1 MPADQTRR
9 TTVRTWLLRVAGAAL
24 CLAVAVIHVIDQGG
38 IPGSKT
44 PAYVGDGYYALEI
57 IGAVTAF
64 VLIAGAVRAG
74 LILAAGVA
82 AGPFAGY
89 VLSRGPGLPGYTSDV
104 GNWTE
109 PLGLVSLA
117 VEAALFALAA
127 VLLLRGTWSGWP
139 ALGQLAGREVGH
151 ERQGRAVQP
160 GPAWSARSSSE
171 PVAPVE

>member
-1 MPADQTRR
+1 
-9 TTVRTWLLRVAGAAL
+9 VAGAAL
-24 CLAVAVIHVIDQGG
+24 CLAVAAIHVIDQGG

-57 IGAVTAF
+57 IGAVTALL
-64 VLIAGAVRAG
+64 LIAGAVRAG
-74 LILAAGVA
+74 WFLAAGAA

-89 VLSRGPGLPGYTSDV
+89 VLSRGPGLPGYTGDV

-127 VLLLRGTWSGWP
+127 ALLLRGTWSGRP
-139 ALGQLAGREVGH
+139 ALGRLAGREAGRGR
-151 ERQGRAVQP
+151 ERRSAQP
-160 GPAWSARSSSE
+160 GSAWSARSSSE
-171 PVAPVE
+171 PVTPLE